1 MSDGPV
7 YLVADTIKT
16 QGDKIVTEI
25 ERLANILEAFATTYA
40 AVNHAEDVYADVR
53 DRQQR

>member
-1 MSDGPV
+1 MSEQIGK
-7 YLVADTIKT
+7 LVA
-16 QGDKIVTEI
+16 EI
-25 ERLANILEAFATTYA
+25 ERLANILEAFAITYA

>member
-1 MSDGPV
+1 MSEQIGK
-7 YLVADTIKT
+7 LVA
-16 QGDKIVTEI
+16 EI
-25 ERLANILEAFATTYA
+25 ERLADILEAFAITYA